1 MPVTIN
7 LTDTLAEKL
16 QVRAGMQQ
24 ISLEKLAVNILNKAL
39 EPADEDCPT
48 PEEVVARI
56 KATPPNPANIRPA
69 TGSLAEALQNAPD
82 FPEFDLE
89 AWEKEWA
96 VVEREMKAVT
106 RANDIAEGRG

>member
-39 EPADEDCPT
+39 EPADEDYPT

-56 KATPPNPANIRPA
+56 KATPPNPANIRPG